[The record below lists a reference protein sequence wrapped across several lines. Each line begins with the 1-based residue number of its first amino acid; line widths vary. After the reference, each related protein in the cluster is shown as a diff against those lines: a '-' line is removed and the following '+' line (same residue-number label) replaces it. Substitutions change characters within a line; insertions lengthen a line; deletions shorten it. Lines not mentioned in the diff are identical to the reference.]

1 MLHHSSFLS
10 SPRTLNCHRHS
21 LGMASINTDHRYAQ
35 PLELAPQPRGCR
47 AAFKPNRPEQ
57 TPRSPQD
64 RNQLLL
70 PAQLIPYHSQHRS
83 KSALT
88 IRPAPHN
95 VPLSL
100 SIVPRSHE
108 VDLIP
113 SWRADS
119 PAFVWLDPGIT
130 PHKVANGDSNL
141 IKVRF
146 GSLCELS
153 SGICRGPGSA
163 RRRASSDQHPLR
175 HRARCP
181 RRDYS
186 PLLSTESAG
195 SRHLWSPP
203 IPGWFRPPRSQE
215 FVDKRADFW

>member
-1 MLHHSSFLS
+1 CYHSGQLRAVLDQFYCSRGKAVELGATNHPTKILDADLLEPAGLHNTGDAERVVTVAFIDLHLE
-10 SPRTLNCHRHS
+10 HS

-108 VDLIP
+108 VDVIP
-113 SWRADS
+113 SWRA
-119 PAFVWLDPGIT
+119 
-130 PHKVANGDSNL
+130 
-141 IKVRF
+141 
-146 GSLCELS
+146 
-153 SGICRGPGSA
+153 
-163 RRRASSDQHPLR
+163 
-175 HRARCP
+175 
-181 RRDYS
+181 
-186 PLLSTESAG
+186 
-195 SRHLWSPP
+195 
-203 IPGWFRPPRSQE
+203 
-215 FVDKRADFW
+215 